1 MNIPKVD
8 AGTKPKH
15 PGGRPTK
22 YGPHILV
29 QTENYL
35 KNAIPQNMTI
45 PTMEGLALH
54 LDLDDDTLFEWQKI
68 YPEFSETLVR
78 LKRLQKQYLTEIG
91 LFGGKEVN
99 PSIVTLLLK
108 VNHNMVETN
117 HTDITTGGI
126 PLIVLRSND
135 NKSLPLADES
145 N

>member
-8 AGTKPKH
+8 TGTKPKH

-29 QTENYL
+29 QTEEYL

-45 PTMEGLALH
+45 PTLEGLALH
-54 LDLDDDTLFEWQKI
+54 LDLNDETLTEWAKI
-68 YPEFSETLVR
+68 HPEFSASISKLR
-78 LKRLQKQYLTEIG
+78 RLQKQYLTEIG

-99 PSIVTLLLK
+99 PTIVALLLRA
-108 VNHNMVETN
+108 NHNVVETTK
-117 HTDITTGGI
+117 TDITTGGV